1 MRLRPGV
8 ADFRPRAGRITIASM
23 IYCESRS
30 YRTNRVGMIAAY
42 SVAIRTNWVRVIAAC
57 CSYSDRST
65 NQRSACR

>member
-8 ADFRPRAGRITIASM
+8 ADLSPSGRIVIVSM

-30 YRTNRVGMIAAY
+30 YRTNWVGMIAAC
-42 SVAIRTNWVRVIAAC
+42 SVAIRTNWARVIAAC

-65 NQRSACR
+65 NRRCACR